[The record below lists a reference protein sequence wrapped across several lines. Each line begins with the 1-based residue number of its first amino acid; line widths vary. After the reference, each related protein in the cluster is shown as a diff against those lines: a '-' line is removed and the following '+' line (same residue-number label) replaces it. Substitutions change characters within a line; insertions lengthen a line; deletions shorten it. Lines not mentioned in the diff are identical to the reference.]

1 MTVFIIVT
9 LLLVVAALFFVI
21 PPLQRHRS
29 DRSAQ
34 SARSA
39 LNVSVY
45 RDQLAELD
53 RDLANDV
60 ITEEQHRQG
69 RLELE
74 QRLLEDVP
82 GDNPAGETETTGS
95 ARGGRTAAIVFGV
108 AVPLFAAV
116 MYVLLGAPQVM
127 TPQSATMGDVQGGMQ
142 DQIYRMVAQLEE
154 RLKNDPND
162 AEGWTM
168 LGRSYLVLEQF
179 DKALPALEHAVS
191 LSDGDAQLLADYA
204 DALAM
209 TSGQT
214 LEGRPSELI
223 ERALAIDPNNQKAL
237 WLAGTAAYE
246 RSEYPLAIKYWT
258 RLKDMA
264 PPDSEVARAMDGN
277 IAEAR
282 TLPERC
288 TFTSTRLEYS
298 TSDKAVIRFYNK
310 DEFNDIFIS
319 MLKDLEYPEA
329 EKQYFELMDIDDFK
343 SYFDSLEDKHPIL
356 YKNHQGKT
364 NEEIIDILKW
374 RDGFILNG
382 NETLFEGDEL
392 NSEDFKE
399 FIKGRD
405 IKKYDKETNIE
416 IKEDTDTSKPRSVKT
431 IVIQSSKLSKLPD
444 SSHL

>member
-29 DRSAQ
+29 GRSTQ

-45 RDQLAELD
+45 RDQLVELD

-82 GDNPAGETETTGS
+82 GNQPGEAQDPGS
-95 ARGGRTAAIVFGV
+95 ARGGRTAAIVFGI

-116 MYVLLGAPQVM
+116 MYILLGAPQIM
-127 TPQSATMGDVQGGMQ
+127 TPQAAKVGDVQGGMQ
-142 DQIYRMVAQLEE
+142 DQVYRMVAQLEE
-154 RLKNDPND
+154 RLRNDPND

-191 LSDGDAQLLADYA
+191 LNDGDAQLLADYA

-258 RLKDMA
+258 RLKAMA

-282 TLPERC
+282 TLMAGGSLPPSPPPGQVAAAGAGRVGGVVRIADALRSKVNDND
-288 TFTSTRLEYS
+288 TVFVYARAPQGPRMPL
-298 TSDKAVIRFYNK
+298 AVMRA
-310 DEFNDIFIS
+310 EV
-319 MLKDLEYPEA
+319 KDLPLT
-329 EKQYFELMDIDDFK
+329 FMLDDSMAMAPQMNLSSFSKVVVVARISK
-343 SYFDSLEDKHPIL
+343 SGSATPRSGDL
-356 YKNHQGKT
+356 QGVSDVVT
-364 NEEIIDILKW
+364 T
-374 RDGFILNG
+374 GA
-382 NETLFEGDEL
+382 
-392 NSEDFKE
+392 
-399 FIKGRD
+399 
-405 IKKYDKETNIE
+405 
-416 IKEDTDTSKPRSVKT
+416 TDTEV
-431 IVIQSSKLSKLPD
+431 VINEAVP
-444 SSHL
+444 

>member
-282 TLPERC
+282 TLMAGGSLPPSPPPGTAAGPGRVGGVV
-288 TFTSTRLEYS
+288 RLADDLRS
-298 TSDKAVIRFYNK
+298 RVRDSDTVFVYARAPQGPRMPLAVMRA
-310 DEFNDIFIS
+310 EV
-319 MLKDLEYPEA
+319 KDLPLSFTLDNSMAMAPQMNLSSVSRVVVVARISKSGSATPQSGDLQGASGVVSTGATDA
-329 EKQYFELMDIDDFK
+329 E
-343 SYFDSLEDKHPIL
+343 
-356 YKNHQGKT
+356 
-364 NEEIIDILKW
+364 
-374 RDGFILNG
+374 
-382 NETLFEGDEL
+382 
-392 NSEDFKE
+392 
-399 FIKGRD
+399 
-405 IKKYDKETNIE
+405 
-416 IKEDTDTSKPRSVKT
+416 
-431 IVIQSSKLSKLPD
+431 IVINEAVP
-444 SSHL
+444 

>member
-1 MTVFIIVT
+1 MTVFVIVT

-29 DRSAQ
+29 GRSTQ

-45 RDQLAELD
+45 RDQLVELD

-74 QRLLEDVP
+74 QRLLADVP
-82 GDNPAGETETTGS
+82 GNQPDEAQGPGA
-95 ARGGRTAAIVFGV
+95 ARGGRTAAIVFGI

-116 MYVLLGAPQVM
+116 MYVLLGAPQIM
-127 TPQSATMGDVQGGMQ
+127 TPQAAKVGDVQGGMQ
-142 DQIYRMVAQLEE
+142 DQVYRMVAQLEE
-154 RLKNDPND
+154 RLRNDPND

-191 LSDGDAQLLADYA
+191 LNDGDAQLLADYA

-258 RLKDMA
+258 RLKAQA

-282 TLPERC
+282 TLMAGGSLPPSPPPGQVAAAGAGRVGGVVRIADVLRSKVKDND
-288 TFTSTRLEYS
+288 TVFVYARAPQGPRMPL
-298 TSDKAVIRFYNK
+298 AVMRA
-310 DEFNDIFIS
+310 EV
-319 MLKDLEYPEA
+319 KDLPLT
-329 EKQYFELMDIDDFK
+329 FMLDDSMAMAPQMNLSSFSKVVVVARISK
-343 SYFDSLEDKHPIL
+343 SGSATPRSGDL
-356 YKNHQGKT
+356 QGVSDVVT
-364 NEEIIDILKW
+364 T
-374 RDGFILNG
+374 GA
-382 NETLFEGDEL
+382 
-392 NSEDFKE
+392 
-399 FIKGRD
+399 
-405 IKKYDKETNIE
+405 
-416 IKEDTDTSKPRSVKT
+416 TDTEV
-431 IVIQSSKLSKLPD
+431 VINEAVP
-444 SSHL
+444 

>member
-1 MTVFIIVT
+1 MTVFVIVT

-29 DRSAQ
+29 TRSTQ
-34 SARSA
+34 SAHSA

-53 RDLANDV
+53 RDLANDI

-82 GDNPAGETETTGS
+82 GNQAGEVQHPGPI
-95 ARGGRTAAIVFGV
+95 RGRRTAAIVFGI

-116 MYVLLGAPQVM
+116 MYVLLGAPQIM
-127 TPQSATMGDVQGGMQ
+127 TPQAAKVGDVQGGMQ
-142 DQIYRMVAQLEE
+142 DQVYRMVAQLEE
-154 RLKNDPND
+154 RLRNDPND

-191 LSDGDAQLLADYA
+191 LNDGDAQLLADYA

-209 TSGQT
+209 NSGQT

-223 ERALAIDPNNQKAL
+223 ERALSIDPNNQKAL

-258 RLKDMA
+258 RLKSMA
-264 PPDSEVARAMDGN
+264 PPDSEVVRAMDGN

-282 TLPERC
+282 TLMAGGSLPPSPPPGQVAAAGAGRVGGVVRIADALR
-288 TFTSTRLEYS
+288 SRVKD
-298 TSDKAVIRFYNK
+298 SDTVFVYARAPQGPRMPLAVMRA
-310 DEFNDIFIS
+310 EV
-319 MLKDLEYPEA
+319 KDLPLT
-329 EKQYFELMDIDDFK
+329 FMLDDSMAMAPQMNLSSFSKVVVVARISK
-343 SYFDSLEDKHPIL
+343 SGSATPQSGDL
-356 YKNHQGKT
+356 QGVSDAVT
-364 NEEIIDILKW
+364 T
-374 RDGFILNG
+374 GA
-382 NETLFEGDEL
+382 
-392 NSEDFKE
+392 
-399 FIKGRD
+399 
-405 IKKYDKETNIE
+405 
-416 IKEDTDTSKPRSVKT
+416 TDTEV
-431 IVIQSSKLSKLPD
+431 VINEAVP
-444 SSHL
+444 

>member
-1 MTVFIIVT
+1 MTVFVIVT

-21 PPLQRHRS
+21 PPLQRYRS
-29 DRSAQ
+29 GRSTQ

-45 RDQLAELD
+45 RDQLVELD

-74 QRLLEDVP
+74 QRLLADVP
-82 GDNPAGETETTGS
+82 GNQPDEAQGPGA
-95 ARGGRTAAIVFGV
+95 ARGGRTAAIVFGI

-116 MYVLLGAPQVM
+116 MYVLLGAPQIM
-127 TPQSATMGDVQGGMQ
+127 TPQAAKVGDVQGGMQ
-142 DQIYRMVAQLEE
+142 DQVYRMVAQLEE
-154 RLKNDPND
+154 RLRNDPND

-191 LSDGDAQLLADYA
+191 LNDGDAQLLADYA

-258 RLKDMA
+258 RLKAQA

-282 TLPERC
+282 TLMAGGSLPPSPPPGQVAAAGAGRVGGVVRIADVLRSKVKDND
-288 TFTSTRLEYS
+288 TVFVYARAPQGPRMPL
-298 TSDKAVIRFYNK
+298 AVMRA
-310 DEFNDIFIS
+310 EV
-319 MLKDLEYPEA
+319 KDLPLT
-329 EKQYFELMDIDDFK
+329 FMLDDSMAMAPQMNLSSFSKVVVVARISK
-343 SYFDSLEDKHPIL
+343 SGSATPRSGDL
-356 YKNHQGKT
+356 QGVSDVVT
-364 NEEIIDILKW
+364 T
-374 RDGFILNG
+374 GA
-382 NETLFEGDEL
+382 
-392 NSEDFKE
+392 
-399 FIKGRD
+399 
-405 IKKYDKETNIE
+405 
-416 IKEDTDTSKPRSVKT
+416 TDTEV
-431 IVIQSSKLSKLPD
+431 VINEAVP
-444 SSHL
+444 